1 MIMIANR
8 ASLIRMLML
17 LLIWKSSP
25 LPLDACT
32 TAVISGRATV
42 DGRPLLWKNRDAPAR
57 HNEVAL
63 LTEGPLR
70 AVAVVNAGSRKSA
83 WMGMNEAG
91 FCIENSLSTDL
102 RQPGKKTGPAN
113 GLLIKRALLTC
124 RTVAD
129 FKRLLEE
136 TNQSGRRTVAN
147 FGVIDA
153 QGGAALF
160 ETGPTSFTMFDANDP
175 TVAPNG
181 YIVRSNFATTARD
194 FPANPTPEQLG
205 TIYSAE
211 RYSQACSR
219 LDLQKSKGISVEYVI
234 RHLTRDL
241 SQATGAPHPGTVNNA
256 AKPLPATIATKNT
269 ISRTTTVSAAVFQ
282 GVKPGEDPR
291 LATMWTILGDP
302 SFSLAVPS
310 WVDVQTIADPL
321 TDENGAELGEIAIT
335 LRDWNKTDDGDSINT
350 DCLPGIWS
358 DLWPVE
364 DKILTLT
371 SKFQAARR
379 EHGYPTGAVTRFH
392 QKMANLAMSAMQ
404 QELREMKQ
412 AAVTLPAPAPP
423 AFAPV
428 KKTIVIP

>member
-1 MIMIANR
+1 MPVNDTR
-8 ASLIRMLML
+8 LLRLCTL
-17 LLIWKSSP
+17 LLTIIASIDSTAH
-25 LPLDACT
+25 ACT
-32 TAVISGRATV
+32 TAVISGKATV

-124 RTVAD
+124 HTVAD

-136 TNQSGRRTVAN
+136 TNQTGRRTVAN

-175 TVAPNG
+175 AVAPDG

-219 LDLQKSKGISVEYVI
+219 LDLQKSKGISVEYLI

-241 SQATGAPHPGTVNNA
+241 SHATGVPHPGTVNNA

-302 SFSLAVPS
+302 SFSLAVPT
-310 WVDVQTIADPL
+310 WIDVQTIADPL
-321 TDENGAELGEIAIT
+321 ADENGAELGEIAIT
-335 LRDWNKTDDGDSINT
+335 LRDWNKTDDGDSIST

-358 DLWPVE
+358 DLWLVE

-392 QKMANLAMSAMQ
+392 QKMANLAMNAMQ

>member
-1 MIMIANR
+1 MYANR

-70 AVAVVNAGSRKSA
+70 AVAVVNAGSRRSA

-124 RTVAD
+124 HTVAD

-175 TVAPNG
+175 AVAPHG
-181 YIVRSNFATTARD
+181 YIVRSNFSTTARD

-205 TIYSAE
+205 KIYSAE

-219 LDLQKSKGISVEYVI
+219 LDLQKDKGITVDYLI
-234 RHLTRDL
+234 RNLTRDL
-241 SQATGAPHPGTVNNA
+241 SDPKGTPWPGTVNGV
-256 AKPLPATIATKNT
+256 KQKLPAVIKTDNT
-269 ISRTTTVSAAVFQ
+269 ISRSTTVSAAVFQ

-291 LATMWTILGDP
+291 LATMWTILGNP
-302 SFSLAVPS
+302 SFSIAVPC
-310 WVDVQTIADPL
+310 WVEVQEIADPL
-321 TDENGAELGEIAIT
+321 ADDKGAELGEIAIS
-335 LRDWNKTDDGDSINT
+335 LRAWSKSDDGKGINT
-350 DCLPGIWS
+350 EYLPDIWS
-358 DLWPVE
+358 DLWSVE
-364 DKILTLT
+364 DKILSLT
-371 SKFQAARR
+371 SKFQAARV
-379 EHGYPTGAVTRFH
+379 EHGYSPGAVTRFH
-392 QKMANLAMSAMQ
+392 QKMAQLAMTAMQ

-412 AAVTLPAPAPP
+412 AAITLPAPPPP

-428 KKTIVIP
+428 KKKL

>member
-1 MIMIANR
+1 MPVNDTR
-8 ASLIRMLML
+8 LLRLCTL
-17 LLIWKSSP
+17 LLTIIASIDSP
-25 LPLDACT
+25 ADACT
-32 TAVISGRATV
+32 TAVISGKATV

-124 RTVAD
+124 HTVAD

-136 TNQSGRRTVAN
+136 TNQTGRRTVAN

-175 TVAPNG
+175 AVAPHG

-194 FPANPTPEQLG
+194 LPASPTPEQLND
-205 TIYSAE
+205 IYSAE
-211 RYSQACSR
+211 RFSQACSR
-219 LDLQKSKGISVEYVI
+219 LELQKSKGITVEYVI

-241 SQATGAPHPGTVNNA
+241 SQATGTPHPGTVNGTT
-256 AKPLPATIATKNT
+256 KPLPVTIATKNT
-269 ISRTTTVSAAVFQ
+269 ISRTTTVSAAVFH

-291 LATMWTILGDP
+291 LTTMWTILGDP

-310 WVDVQTIADPL
+310 WVDAQTIAEPL
-321 TDENGAELGEIAIT
+321 TDENGAALGEIAIT
-335 LRDWNKTDDGDSINT
+335 LRDWNKTGDGNSINT
-350 DCLPGIWS
+350 ECLPGIWS
-358 DLWPVE
+358 DLWSVE
-364 DKILTLT
+364 DKILSLT
-371 SKFQAARR
+371 SKFQMARK
-379 EHGYPTGAVTRFH
+379 EHGYSAGAITRFH
-392 QKMANLAMSAMQ
+392 QKMANLAMNAMQ

-412 AAVTLPAPAPP
+412 AAITLPAPPPP

>member
-1 MIMIANR
+1 MPVNDTR
-8 ASLIRMLML
+8 LLRLCTL
-17 LLIWKSSP
+17 LLTIIASIDSSA
-25 LPLDACT
+25 DACT
-32 TAVISGRATV
+32 TAVISGKATV

-70 AVAVVNAGSRKSA
+70 AIAVVNAGSRRSA

-102 RQPGKKTGPAN
+102 RQPGKKTGFNN
-113 GLLIKRALLTC
+113 GTLIKRALQTC

-129 FKRLLEE
+129 FKQLLEE
-136 TNQSGRRTVAN
+136 TNQTGRRTDAN

-175 TVAPNG
+175 AVAPHG
-181 YIVRSNFATTARD
+181 YFVRSNFATTAHD

-205 TIYSAE
+205 KIYSAE

-219 LDLQKSKGISVEYVI
+219 LDLQKDKGITVDYLI

-241 SQATGAPHPGTVNNA
+241 SQETGTPHPGTVNGSA
-256 AKPLPATIATKNT
+256 APLPATIATKNT
-269 ISRTTTVSAAVFQ
+269 ISRTTTVSAAVFH

-291 LATMWTILGDP
+291 LATMWTILGNP

-310 WVDVQTIADPL
+310 WVDVQTIAEPL
-321 TDENGAELGEIAIT
+321 TDENGAALGEIAIT
-335 LRDWNKTDDGDSINT
+335 LRDWNKTDDGNSIST
-350 DCLPGIWS
+350 QCLPGIWS

-371 SKFQAARR
+371 SRFQQARK
-379 EHGYPTGAVTRFH
+379 EHGYSVGAITRFH
-392 QKMANLAMSAMQ
+392 QKMADLAMTAMQ

-412 AAVTLPAPAPP
+412 AAITFPAPP
-423 AFAPV
+423 PPTFAPV